1 MTNKSFGGSEI
12 LHVADTVARDKGIP
26 KELIIEALEHAIAV
40 SARRKYGA
48 NINIQASINRRS
60 GNIEIYREV
69 LVVNNNTKTYSND
82 KDIEVIDLIEA
93 RKKQHNLQEG
103 DTIKEILPPLEIGR
117 LNAISVRQI
126 VMGRINELEKDKIV
140 EEYKNRVG
148 EIVNGIVEKVE
159 YGGYIVRLG
168 SDEAILRKE
177 HALKTDYYKIGDR
190 IRAYLLKLDRQSNG
204 PILSLSRTHKNFVVQ
219 LFKQEVPEIYDRIIE
234 IKNISRDPGSRT
246 KIVVYSSDSAI
257 DPVGSCVGM
266 RGIRV
271 QTIIK
276 ELKGEK
282 IDIIKWSDDLATL
295 IINSFG
301 SVRVSKV
308 VIDEE
313 QNKIEIVVPEN
324 NQSQAIGRRGQNIK
338 LISEL
343 VGWRI
348 NITTEE
354 IESAKRQEEF
364 NRISKLFTEVLNLE
378 EILAQLLAS
387 EGFVSI
393 QSLAD
398 ANPGSVASIEG
409 LDDEIANEL
418 ISRAKEYLK
427 NSKKDKSL
435 ANERDV

>member
-12 LHVADTVARDKGIP
+12 LHVADTVARDKGIS
-26 KELIIEALEHAIAV
+26 KELIIEALEQAIAI
-40 SARRKYGA
+40 SAKRKYGA
-48 NINIQASINRRS
+48 NTKIKASINRRL

-69 LVVNNNTKTYSND
+69 LVVNSNIESYSD
-82 KDIEVIDLIEA
+82 HKDIEVIDIREA
-93 RKKQHNLQEG
+93 KNKDHELQEG
-103 DTIKEILPPLEIGR
+103 DKIKEILPPLEIGR

-126 VMGRINELEKDKIV
+126 VMNRINELEKDKIV

-148 EIVNGIVEKVE
+148 EIINGIVEKVE
-159 YGGYIVRLG
+159 YDGYVIRIG
-168 SDEAILRKE
+168 SDEAILKKE
-177 HALKTDYYKIGDR
+177 YTLKTDYYKIGDR

-204 PILSLSRTHKNFVVQ
+204 PILSLSRTHKNFVIQ

-246 KIVVYSSDSAI
+246 KVVVYSSDPSI

-271 QTIIK
+271 QAVIK

-282 IDIIKWSDDLATL
+282 IDIIKWSEDLATL
-295 IINSFG
+295 VINSFG

-308 VIDEE
+308 IIDEE
-313 QNKIEIVVPEN
+313 QKKIEIVVPED

-354 IESAKRQEEF
+354 IESVKRQEEF

-387 EGFVSI
+387 EGFASI
-393 QSLAD
+393 ESLAN
-398 ANPGSVASIEG
+398 ANSRSIASIEG

-418 ISRAKEYLK
+418 IIRAKEYLK
-427 NSKKDKSL
+427 NNKEDKS
-435 ANERDV
+435 N